1 MTREEI
7 KNRIA
12 NLLGFNSHTFG
23 SYKTTEGVELKMEGE
38 LEINRPIYVITPEG
52 ELPAP
57 EGDYELENG
66 MTAKVKEGM
75 LAEIIPSM
83 KIEVEENE
91 DEVEQMA
98 SATLADGT
106 KITNKQG
113 DAIPFEVGQVL
124 YVITDEG
131 QEILAPMGQHTT
143 DSGIVLTIAAE
154 DGVITGLKRPD
165 EEGEGSLFEQAEHP
179 DTEMGK
185 DPEMKM
191 VDFVEELMG
200 ALEKMTEELKK
211 MKSKQEEMEMKFS
224 KFSAQPAGEK
234 VYERKNLS
242 AVSTLGF
249 SKAEAILKLRQQYQ

>member
-12 NLLGFNSHTFG
+12 SLLGGNSYTFG
-23 SYKTTEGVELKMEGE
+23 SYKTKEGVELKMEGE

-75 LAEIIPSM
+75 LAEIVPSM
-83 KIEVEENE
+83 KVEVEENE

-106 KITNKQG
+106 KITNKLG
-113 DAIPFEVGQVL
+113 DDVPFEVGQVL
-124 YVITDEG
+124 YVITEDSE
-131 QEILAPMGQHTT
+131 EVLAPMGEHTT
-143 DSGIVLTIAAE
+143 DSGIVLTVAE
-154 DGVITGLKRPD
+154 EGVITGVKRPD
-165 EEGEGSLFEQAEHP
+165 EEGEGSLVEQAAE
-179 DTEMGK
+179 
-185 DPEMKM
+185 EMKM
-191 VDFVEELMG
+191 EDVVEELMG

-211 MKSKQEEMEMKFS
+211 MKTKQEEMEVKFS

-242 AVSTLGF
+242 AISTNSF
-249 SKAEAILKLRQQYQ
+249 SKAEAILKLRNLK